1 VDVNEVAGAL
11 VITGLGTQAL
21 AADRVTLGEL
31 LVFLTYLTQLYRPV
45 RDLGELT
52 TVAFAAAGG
61 AERIMEVLD
70 QAPVAAERPGAHD
83 PGRALGDVTLERV
96 SYTYPGGGTAL
107 DEVSVAFPVGTVT
120 AVVGPSGAGKSTLV
134 KLLVRFAEV
143 TSGRVLLDGADVRDL
158 TLHGLRRNVGVL
170 LQEIHVL
177 DTSLVENVRYARPD
191 ATDADVARALAAAD
205 AAGFSAAL
213 GRGGATRL
221 AQKGRRLS
229 GGERQRIGIARLLV
243 QDAPVVL
250 LDEPTASLDRETAER
265 VMRAIRVALEGRTVI
280 IVTHDPV
287 AMQVADRVVRL
298 ERGRVVTDDPVT
310 AQGTTKTAA
319 GAGVAA

>member
-1 VDVNEVAGAL
+1 LLPVVDIIEVAGAL
-11 VITGLGTQAL
+11 VITGLGTLAL

-52 TVAFAAAGG
+52 TVAFSAAGG
-61 AERIMEVLD
+61 AERIIEVLD
-70 QAPVAAERPGAHD
+70 QAPAVAQRPGARD
-83 PGRALGDVTLERV
+83 PGRSLGHVTLDHV
-96 SYTYPGGGTAL
+96 SYAYPGASQAL
-107 DEVSVAFPVGTVT
+107 DDVSVEFPPGTVT

-134 KLLVRFAEV
+134 KLLLRFADP
-143 TSGRVLLDGADVRDL
+143 TQGRVLLDGEDARDL

-191 ATDADVARALAAAD
+191 ATDADVECALATAD
-205 AAGFSAAL
+205 AAGFTASL
-213 GRGGATRL
+213 GTGGATRL

-243 QDAPVVL
+243 QDAPVVV
-250 LDEPTASLDRETAER
+250 LDEPTASLDRQTADR
-265 VMRAIRVALEGRTVI
+265 VMRAIRVALVGRTI
-280 IVTHDPV
+280 ILVTHDPV
-287 AMQVADRVVRL
+287 AMAVADRVISL
-298 ERGRVVTDDPVT
+298 DRGRVVPSPASVT
-310 AQGTTKTAA
+310 TAD
-319 GAGVAA
+319 AAAAA